1 MFKDRLTRV
10 IEERGIS
17 KYQIA
22 KETKITEA
30 TLSNYCNGKGKPSPS
45 IVMQLA
51 NFLEVN
57 FDWLIDGI
65 GEEDEEDKQI
75 VSDSKPEF
83 LLLGKNK
90 FTSKSSSVIIAHLE
104 KQIDEKD
111 KLINKL
117 TSIIA
122 DKLDVIIEQTKKD

>member
-1 MFKDRLTRV
+1 MFRDRLTRV

-22 KETKITEA
+22 KETRITEA

-51 NFLEVN
+51 NFLDVD
-57 FDWLIDGI
+57 FDWLINGT
-65 GEEDEEDKQI
+65 GDEENTRI
-75 VSDSKPEF
+75 LSDSKPEY
-83 LLLGKNK
+83 LILGKNK
-90 FTSKSSSVIIAHLE
+90 FTSKNSSVVIAHLE

-122 DKLDVIIEQTKKD
+122 DKLDVIIEQTKKG

>member
-1 MFKDRLTRV
+1 MFKERLTRV

-51 NFLEVN
+51 NFLDVD
-57 FDWLIDGI
+57 FGWLINGI
-65 GEEDEEDKQI
+65 SEDDDKQI
-75 VSDSKPEF
+75 VSESKQEYII
-83 LLLGKNK
+83 LGKNK
-90 FTSKSSSVIIAHLE
+90 FTSKNSSVIIAHLE
-104 KQIDEKD
+104 RQIDEKD
-111 KLINKL
+111 KLIDKL
-117 TSIIA
+117 TSIIN
-122 DKLDVIIEQTKKD
+122 DKMDVIITQSKKD

>member
-1 MFKDRLTRV
+1 MFKNRLTRV

-30 TLSNYCNGKGKPSPS
+30 TLSNYCSGKGKPSPS

-51 NFLEVN
+51 NFLNVDFN
-57 FDWLIDGI
+57 WLINGA
-65 GEEDEEDKQI
+65 GEEDEEDKLI
-75 VSDSKPEF
+75 FSDSKPEY
-83 LLLGKNK
+83 LILGKNK
-90 FTSKSSSVIIAHLE
+90 YTSKSSSIIITHLE

-122 DKLDVIIEQTKKD
+122 DKLDVIIEQSKKR